1 MLMPPISRY
10 MTAQPWTIERNAT
23 LGDARQLMLKHDIRH
38 LPVFDSGRL
47 VGVVSDRDLR
57 LLEAVGGPDT
67 QTKQVGAA
75 MTDKPFVVTGDT
87 AVDEIVQIMS
97 EHKYGSVIVMGRHG
111 IEGVFTTVDACRVL
125 ADVLQRTVE

>member
-1 MLMPPISRY
+1 
-10 MTAQPWTIERNAT
+10 
-23 LGDARQLMLKHDIRH
+23 
-38 LPVFDSGRL
+38 
-47 VGVVSDRDLR
+47 
-57 LLEAVGGPDT
+57 
-67 QTKQVGAA
+67 

>member
-10 MTAQPWTIERNAT
+10 MTAQPWTIERSAT

-57 LLEAVGGPDT
+57 LLEAVGGSDT